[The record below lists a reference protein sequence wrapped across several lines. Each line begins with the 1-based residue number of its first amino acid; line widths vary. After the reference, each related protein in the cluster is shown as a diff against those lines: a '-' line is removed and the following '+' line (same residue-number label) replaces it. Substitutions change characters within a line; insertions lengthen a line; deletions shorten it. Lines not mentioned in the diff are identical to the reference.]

1 MTAVLVILVCVA
13 AVAGAVGGFFV
24 KLTKS
29 SCWGVTVLLALIC
42 EGIIGAAVKKTS
54 SGYGLAL
61 LISTVVVAVVFM
73 CVFGV
78 LKKLLYKAAEAR
90 RQLSH
95 YKNYDDKEENEELI
109 LAAVDSGDKRQY
121 KKQLKKGKRIKD
133 SAGVWGFID
142 RITGAV
148 NGCINAALGTLA
160 VILCVLLFVDLSGIG
175 FLSDFFA
182 KPLASGSWTNVGKK
196 LALDL
201 PLTCVLAF

>member
-142 RITGAV
+142 RIRALETENAV
-148 NGCINAALGTLA
+148 QNAHWKN
-160 VILCVLLFVDLSGIG
+160 VDSKLDDLTAMVRELSGKAGKRWDKAVETILVAIVTG
-175 FLSDFFA
+175 VVCFL
-182 KPLASGSWTNVGKK
+182 LGRLG
-196 LALDL
+196 L
-201 PLTCVLAF
+201 